1 MKRGEIFKVKKSR
14 KLSSKIFTKISTNMK
29 KTILLLSL
37 VFVVFLCCEKKI
49 DDKSANESIKKPDS
63 ILANKTEIPDTKNDS
78 LELQKLVQD
87 LYQWNETKNSN
98 PDFDVVQKEKT
109 DTVYANL
116 DLKKHNERLQELK
129 ETNFFA
135 KEFFDNYNKIAL
147 TIDEKMRNKSVIY
160 NIGYLPPFGNGANPW
175 CNCQDHPDN
184 YWKTLT
190 IKKLSIEGS
199 NANFVWTWGEGFE
212 YKTKATKENNIWKIS
227 YLEGFDFDEFFQ

>member
-1 MKRGEIFKVKKSR
+1 
-14 KLSSKIFTKISTNMK
+14 MK
-29 KTILLLSL
+29 KIYPFLLLLAFL
-37 VFVVFLCCEKKI
+37 VFQSCEKKI
-49 DDKSANESIKKPDS
+49 DDKSANETIKKPDS
-63 ILANKTEIPDTKNDS
+63 ISANKTEIPNTQNDS

-87 LYQWNETKNSN
+87 LYRWNETQNSN

-147 TIDEKMRNKSVIY
+147 TIDEKMRNKTVVY
-160 NIGYLPPFGNGANPW
+160 YIGELPPFGNDANPW

-184 YWKTLT
+184 YWKILT
-190 IKKLSIEGS
+190 IKKLNIKGN
-199 NANFVWTWGEGFE
+199 NANFVWSWGEDFE

-227 YLEGFDFDEFFQ
+227 YLEGFDFDEFLK